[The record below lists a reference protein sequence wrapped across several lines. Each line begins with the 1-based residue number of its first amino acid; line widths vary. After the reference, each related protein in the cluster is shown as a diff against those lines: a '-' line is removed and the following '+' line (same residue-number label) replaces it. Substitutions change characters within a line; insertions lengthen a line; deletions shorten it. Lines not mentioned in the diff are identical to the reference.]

1 MMLKVKNLNIYYG
14 RKIAIKNAS
23 FTIAPGEIVGL
34 IGPNGAGKTTIMKTL
49 LGLTKFTGSIT
60 FDGQQITASNHQA
73 LAKVGALIE
82 NPAIYPFLS
91 GKENLALYSQD
102 KDDLNQ
108 LVNRLGMAA
117 YIDRPAKSYSIGMKQ
132 KLGIALA
139 LLNNP
144 KLVILDEPMNG
155 LDVEATISIRK
166 IIHDYA
172 ANGTAFLIS
181 SHVLSE
187 LQKVMTSVIILNH
200 QEIVMDVPIDKFKNA
215 KVTHYRLKTTDNEQ
229 ARELLTTNDL
239 PFDYQDEA
247 FIIKAQDIGQAQQLL
262 YQHQILLTE
271 LSPVHKTFEQAIV
284 NVLEKK
290 RGLNDE
296 NHPYSRTI

>member
-1 MMLKVKNLNIYYG
+1 MLNVKNINTYYG
-14 RKIAIKNAS
+14 RKLAIKNAS
-23 FTIAPGEIVGL
+23 FTISPGEIVGL

-60 FDGQQITASNHQA
+60 FDGQQITASNHKA
-73 LAKVGALIE
+73 LVNVGALIE

-91 GKENLALYSQD
+91 GKENLALYSRD
-102 KDDLNQ
+102 KDDLNR
-108 LVNRLGMAA
+108 LIKRLGMTA
-117 YIDRPAKSYSIGMKQ
+117 YIDRPAKSYSIGIKQ

-166 IIHDYA
+166 IIYEYA
-172 ANGTAFLIS
+172 TKGTAFLIS

-187 LQKVMTSVIILNH
+187 LQRVMTSVIILNH
-200 QEIVMDVPIDKFKNA
+200 REIVMDVPIDKFQNT
-215 KVTHYRLKTTDNEQ
+215 KVSHYRLKTTADDKQ
-229 ARELLTTNDL
+229 VQDLLHANNL
-239 PFDYQDEA
+239 PFEYRDKSLIIRTQDTA
-247 FIIKAQDIGQAQQLL
+247 PIQQLL

-271 LSPVHKTFEQAIV
+271 LSPIRKTFEQAIV

-290 RGLNDE
+290 RGAE
-296 NHPYSRTI
+296 